1 MKEMSVTQKQQQQEK
16 EEKDNVP
23 IIGFLDTLA
32 AVASIQERADTLVRL
47 DYVDD

>member
-1 MKEMSVTQKQQQQEK
+1 MKEMSVNQKQQQQQEK
-16 EEKDNVP
+16 EDKVP